1 MSNQQ
6 NPAGVA
12 STASVELKFLTVTSQ
27 LFEEN
32 CYVVYR
38 EGSSACVVVDPGLE
52 PDRIIAAIE
61 EAKLVPEAI
70 LLTHGHADHIAGNA
84 VMKEHWPE
92 LPLIIGEGDAPKLL
106 DPVANLSEGFGVG
119 FTSPPADRTVVESET
134 LEFDGVVW
142 TVLETPG
149 HSSGHVVFV
158 AKGASPML
166 LLGGDVLFAG
176 SVGRTD
182 FPDSNPAA
190 LFSSIREKLYPL
202 PDESLVLPGHG
213 PPTTIGR
220 EKRTNP
226 FVGVAE

>member
-6 NPAGVA
+6 NRAGAA
-12 STASVELKFLTVTSQ
+12 STAGIELKYLTVTSQ

-32 CYVVYR
+32 CYIVFR

-52 PDRIIAAIE
+52 PERIISAIE
-61 EAKLVPEAI
+61 EAELTPEAV

-84 VMKEHWPE
+84 TMKERWPE
-92 LPLIIGEGDAPKLL
+92 VPLIIGEGDAPKLL

-119 FTSPPADRTVVESET
+119 FTSPPADRTVAEGDT
-134 LEFDGVVW
+134 LEFDRVAW
-142 TVLETPG
+142 SVLETPG

-158 AKGASPML
+158 AKEASPL
-166 LLGGDVLFAG
+166 LILGGDVLFAG

-182 FPDSNPAA
+182 FPDSDPAA

-202 PDESLVLPGHG
+202 PDDSVVLPGHG
-213 PPTTIGR
+213 PPTTIGH
-220 EKRTNP
+220 EKKTNP
-226 FVGVAE
+226 FVGAS